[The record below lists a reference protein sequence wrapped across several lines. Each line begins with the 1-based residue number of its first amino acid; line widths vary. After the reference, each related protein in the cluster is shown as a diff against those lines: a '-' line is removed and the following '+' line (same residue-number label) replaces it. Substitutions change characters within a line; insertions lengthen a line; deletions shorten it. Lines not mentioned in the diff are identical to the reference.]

1 MIQITLPGNV
11 RSKKNSK
18 RLCMIGGKNKP
29 RRPMALPS
37 KAYEEWAKS
46 ARTAAIDQIGLSP
59 IAEPKKIAVR
69 AVAYCN
75 GVLPD
80 LSGMLE
86 SIGDV
91 LEGIAW
97 ENDRQIVSWDG
108 SRVVRDKIHQRTEI
122 FIQEAEPW
130 C

>member
-1 MIQITLPGNV
+1 MIRLILPGNV

-18 RLCMIGGKNKP
+18 RLMMIGGVNTP

-37 KAYEEWAKS
+37 KSHQEWAKL
-46 ARTAAIDQIGLSP
+46 ARQAALEQMSGTLIT
-59 IAEPKKIAVR
+59 EPTKIAVK
-69 AVAYCN
+69 ATAYCK

-97 ENDRQIVSWDG
+97 ANDRQIVSWDG
-108 SRVVRDKIHQRTEI
+108 SRVLRDKENPRTEI
-122 FIQEAEPW
+122 EVRLVND
-130 C
+130 